1 VEKLEPNAVVTLRNQ
16 VSPWLMVLQVSPDG
30 WVFPPFLPGQV
41 TTLGVFGSA
50 PRSPLSDLEM
60 PPPDPSRLI
69 RRAYSIA
76 SSPVNREYL
85 EFYVNLVP
93 GGVLSPR
100 LFALDIGDRVW
111 LSPKVVGA
119 FTFEHVP
126 QDADVVLIA
135 NGSGLAPYLSML
147 TTHLELVDQRRVAL
161 VHGVRHSWDL
171 GYRSVFLAMQH
182 LRKNF
187 TYVPVVSRPQQE
199 PVPWKGAVGHV
210 QEAFAAGGALDRAW
224 GFHPSP
230 ERTHVFLCGSPLMIE
245 ETTALL
251 LAEGFRQGTR
261 STPGTIHT
269 ESYWTLEAERRH
281 GARD

>member
-1 VEKLEPNAVVTLRNQ
+1 VEKPEPNAVVTLRNQ
-16 VSPWLMVLQVSPDG
+16 VSPWLMVLQVTPDG
-30 WVFPPFLPGQV
+30 WEFPPFLAGQV

-50 PRSPLSDLEM
+50 PRSPLSDPEI
-60 PPPDPSRLI
+60 PAADSFRLI

-85 EFYVNLVP
+85 EFYLNLVP

-100 LFALDIGDRVW
+100 LFALNIGDRVW

-119 FTFEHVP
+119 FVFEHVP

-147 TTHLELVDQRRVAL
+147 TTHLELVGQRRVAL

-187 TYVPVVSRPQQE
+187 TYVPFVSRPQQE

-224 GFHPSP
+224 GFHPRP

-245 ETTALL
+245 EMTALL
-251 LAEGFRQGTR
+251 LTEGFRKGTH
-261 STPGTIHT
+261 SAPGTIHT
-269 ESYWTLEAERRH
+269 ESYWTLEAERRR
-281 GARD
+281 AAST